1 MMKQLVWIVAFAA
14 ACMNVELLAVEP
26 YSPKAL
32 GFQIC
37 SEDSALT
44 SPYSSTNEEL
54 VSVKMVSE
62 EAVIVPGKP
71 FWVAVQFTMD
81 KDWHLYWKNPGD
93 AGMAPKISWQLP
105 QGFVVSEP
113 LWPAPERIEIDQSVI
128 YGYSNGLTL
137 LVQITPPKEL
147 AIGSTVD
154 LKADV
159 EWFGCNTVCV
169 PGSAFFAMK
178 LNVESAS
185 KEISKPALTLFKQA
199 RRALPQD
206 VRHTKARIKDATL
219 EILIHQDMPFNNIKS
234 AYFFIEQQEVLGTEI
249 VPSWDLSKD
258 KKTLIVRLTS
268 DGLAKT
274 DLIYPVKGVLAIEEE
289 NSLGPLHS
297 AWNIRVVQP
306 KGAAMSSE
314 FEKKYQAAK
323 EVTEGQTLTVDE
335 HLESLESKIWYRRLL
350 TEFSAFM
357 KSEFAKILL
366 WAFLGGMLLNIMPC
380 VLPVI
385 SLKLMH
391 FVQLSGQS
399 RALVAKHGIMYSI
412 GVVLSFLMLSASIY
426 ILQSFGHVIGWGFQ
440 LQEPVFVAV
449 MIVVL
454 FILALSLFGV
464 FEFGVS
470 VSSATGAWDQSFAK
484 RIPAV
489 ADQPSYA
496 SSFASGMLATFVAA
510 PCTGPLLGSA
520 IGFAATL
527 QPAYSFAIFSALG
540 FGMAFPFLLL
550 SLFPSL
556 IKFLPSPGR
565 WMLTFKQLMG
575 FFMLATVLWLVWV
588 LDAQTVGLSNLML
601 LLSLFIIGFGVWVYG
616 NWCGYDR
623 EKRTRR
629 IGMIAALIVVLAG
642 SWFFITNVQT
652 ARAKAQNISANADIT
667 SSQVVGEE
675 WETFSL
681 PRLQRLVQKGI
692 PVFVDV
698 TAKWCLTCQTNHLV
712 LESEKVKQAFV
723 TYGVVKMKADWT
735 MNDESI
741 TRYIR
746 SLGRNGVPVYA
757 LYSHDANARPEILP
771 EVLTPDMVI
780 DALKKVRESSNG
792 E

>member
-1 MMKQLVWIVAFAA
+1 MMKHLIWIAAFAA
-14 ACMNVELLAVEP
+14 SYMNVDLLAVEP

-32 GFQIC
+32 GFQIVAE
-37 SEDSALT
+37 SSALT

-62 EAVIVPGKP
+62 EAAIVPEKP
-71 FWVAVQFTMD
+71 FWVAFQFTMD

-93 AGMAPKISWQLP
+93 AGMAPQVTWQLP
-105 QGFVVSEP
+105 QGFTVSEL
-113 LWPAPERIEIDQSVI
+113 LWPAPERIEVQQSVL
-128 YGYSNGLTL
+128 YGYSNSLVL
-137 LVQITPPKEL
+137 LAQITPPKEL
-147 AIGSTVD
+147 AIGSTVE

-159 EWFGCNTVCV
+159 EWYGCNTVCV
-169 PGSAFFAMK
+169 PGSASFTMM
-178 LNVESAS
+178 LNVESTP
-185 KEISKPALTLFKQA
+185 KEIGKPVLTLFKQA

-206 VRHTKARIKDATL
+206 VRHTKARIKDSTL
-219 EILIHQDMPFNNIKS
+219 EILVHQDMPFNNIKS
-234 AYFFIEQQEVLGTEI
+234 AWFFIEQQEILDTNVA
-249 VPSWDLSKD
+249 PSWELSKD
-258 KKTLIVRLTS
+258 KKTLIVRLKS
-268 DGLAKT
+268 DGLAKA
-274 DLIYPVKGVLAIEEE
+274 DLVYPVKGVLAIEEE

-297 AWNIRVVQP
+297 AWNIRVLQS
-306 KGAAMSSE
+306 KGAASSSE
-314 FEKKYQAAK
+314 FEKKYQLAK
-323 EVTEGQTLTVDE
+323 EGPDGQVVSVDE
-335 HLESLESKIWYRRLL
+335 HLEALESKIWYRRVL
-350 TEFSAFM
+350 TEFSAFI
-357 KSEFAKILL
+357 KSEFAKIML
-366 WAFLGGMLLNIMPC
+366 WAFLGGIILNVMPC

-399 RALVAKHGIMYSI
+399 RLLVAKHGIMYSI
-412 GVVLSFLMLSASIY
+412 GVLLSFWLLSASIY
-426 ILQSFGHVIGWGFQ
+426 VLQSFGHVIGWGFQ

-449 MIVVL
+449 MIIVL

-470 VSSATGAWDQSFAK
+470 VSSTTGAWDQSFTK
-484 RIPAV
+484 RIPTT
-489 ADQPSYA
+489 ADQPSFT

-540 FGMAFPFLLL
+540 IGMAFPFLIL
-550 SLFPSL
+550 SLFPGL

-588 LDAQTVGLSNLML
+588 LDAQTGGLSNLLL
-601 LLSLFIIGFGVWVYG
+601 LLSLFTIAFGVWVYG

-623 EKRTRR
+623 EKKTRR
-629 IGMIAALIVVLAG
+629 IGMMAALIVVLAG
-642 SWFFITNVQT
+642 SWFFITSIQA
-652 ARAKAQNISANADIT
+652 ARLKAQTVSSSLPDS
-667 SSQVVGEE
+667 SSQIVGEQ
-675 WETFSL
+675 WETFSVA
-681 PRLQRLVQKGI
+681 RLQRLVEKGI

-712 LESEKVKQAFV
+712 LESDKVKQAFI

-746 SLGRNGVPVYA
+746 SLGRNGVPVYV
-757 LYSHDANARPEILP
+757 LYGRDANTKPQILP

-780 DALKKVRESSNG
+780 DALKKISG